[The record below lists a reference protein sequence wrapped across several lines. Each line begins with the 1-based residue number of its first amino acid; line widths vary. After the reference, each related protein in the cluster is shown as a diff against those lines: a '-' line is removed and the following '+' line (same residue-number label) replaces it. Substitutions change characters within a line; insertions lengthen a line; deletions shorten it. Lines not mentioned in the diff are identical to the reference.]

1 MHVSFQ
7 NIPPPS
13 AFLCSSGEMPA
24 HIGGSVPE
32 GQSGFAGWQ
41 RQHRRSTASLQPTG
55 WTRLN
60 PAGRGMCIEKHW
72 PGIRNVRLTL
82 LNDSLATMSIRPT
95 PSSLFDIKAKESEQE
110 EGGGGE
116 WMKPDHGG
124 EGEKEGKRIN
134 CSRVYLRSW
143 TVGEMWE
150 QKVNDAVSMS
160 ETQLMQ
166 TLLPGCGIKMKL
178 FKRRCVHWSC
188 LRIALWPLCFL
199 QTKVK
204 SDFYVYFVW

>member
-1 MHVSFQ
+1 MHDSFQ

-24 HIGGSVPE
+24 YIGGSVPE

-72 PGIRNVRLTL
+72 PGIRNVRLIL

-110 EGGGGE
+110 EGGGGNE
-116 WMKPDHGG
+116 WSEITEERGR
-124 EGEKEGKRIN
+124 KEGKRIN

-150 QKVNDAVSMS
+150 QKVSMS

-166 TLLPGCGIKMKL
+166 TWLPGCGIKMKL
-178 FKRRCVHWSC
+178 FKRHCVHWSC
-188 LRIALWPLCFL
+188 LRIALGPLCFL

-204 SDFYVYFVW
+204 SGFSVHFVW

>member
-1 MHVSFQ
+1 MHDSFQ

-24 HIGGSVPE
+24 YIGGSVPE

-60 PAGRGMCIEKHW
+60 PAGRRMCIEKHW
-72 PGIRNVRLTL
+72 PGIRNVRLIL

-110 EGGGGE
+110 EGGGGNE
-116 WMKPDHGG
+116 WSEITEERGRRKERESTVPEYISGAEQWGKCGSRKSAWVKRSLCRPD
-124 EGEKEGKRIN
+124 
-134 CSRVYLRSW
+134 Y
-143 TVGEMWE
+143 
-150 QKVNDAVSMS
+150 QAV
-160 ETQLMQ
+160 E
-166 TLLPGCGIKMKL
+166 
-178 FKRRCVHWSC
+178 
-188 LRIALWPLCFL
+188 
-199 QTKVK
+199 
-204 SDFYVYFVW
+204 

>member
-41 RQHRRSTASLQPTG
+41 RQQRRSTASLQPTG

-110 EGGGGE
+110 EGEVGNEWSEITEERGREGRKDNQLFQSISQELNSGGNVGAESQWCSQHE
-116 WMKPDHGG
+116 WNAAYADLITRLWNKN
-124 EGEKEGKRIN
+124 EAFQKT
-134 CSRVYLRSW
+134 LRALVMLEDS
-143 TVGEMWE
+143 TV
-150 QKVNDAVSMS
+150 
-160 ETQLMQ
+160 T
-166 TLLPGCGIKMKL
+166 TLL
-178 FKRRCVHWSC
+178 F
-188 LRIALWPLCFL
+188 
-199 QTKVK
+199 TN
-204 SDFYVYFVW
+204 